1 MCEMQL
7 SYLQLRQFSRDRVA
21 ERLIYSECFEMVR
34 HQEVW
39 SEMLARMS
47 RFAESSRMACR
58 GGVIVGWAMPKG
70 RTVAMSSFVMF
81 PELSQASLVKEDLR
95 IF

>member
-1 MCEMQL
+1 
-7 SYLQLRQFSRDRVA
+7 
-21 ERLIYSECFEMVR
+21 MVR

-39 SEMLARMS
+39 SEMLARIS
-47 RFAESSRMACR
+47 RFSEYPRMACR
-58 GGVIVGWAMPKG
+58 GGVIVGWAMTKG